1 MRKLQLNP
9 TAETDEIL
17 NNLSQRNTK
26 SIFVNMAI
34 KYFAKTK
41 EAKAFLKNDN
51 DEEKEL
57 GKSIK
62 NQAPQKK
69 DTNKQNSTKN
79 KVSLKEWD

>member
-41 EAKAFLKNDN
+41 EAKAFLKNN
-51 DEEKEL
+51 DEKKEL
-57 GKSIK
+57 NKPMK

-69 DTNKQNSTKN
+69 DTNKQNSTTN

>member
-1 MRKLQLNP
+1 MRKLQINP
-9 TAETDEIL
+9 TTETDEIL

-34 KYFAKTK
+34 KNFAKTK
-41 EAKAFLKNDN
+41 EAKAFLKNN

-57 GKSIK
+57 NKPI
-62 NQAPQKK
+62 NNPAPQKK
-69 DTNKQNSTKN
+69 DTIKQNSTKN